1 MEEPSVK
8 TGELVYATG
17 LLALILLAGWCIA
30 TAPRRGRN
38 ASGPVPR
45 RLADLSADLTKS
57 LGRTGA
63 YLALLS
69 MAVAPILLV
78 SWPLGM
84 LSRHRPLRSLN
95 NDVLHHYDSGLN
107 AHLTSAM
114 KILTQMGNFWQIV
127 VAAVLGAVL
136 LTLLSRTSRWVPAV
150 LILTGLV
157 GSRYLP
163 KIVTNITRVPHPPTD
178 LGTYPSGGVTR
189 LVVIYGILFFVG
201 LRLFAVAR
209 PRLRAAVWS
218 LFALMTW
225 TEAYSRVHLQK
236 HWVLDTVGGL
246 LVGGLTLAAIL
257 FASRVLPAVEPR
269 SRQALMPGPRQQAPG
284 NEPRPVGIGVS

>member
-1 MEEPSVK
+1 LEEPSVK
-8 TGELVYATG
+8 TGELAYTAG
-17 LLALILLAGWCIA
+17 LLALLLLAGWSIA

-38 ASGPVPR
+38 ASAPGLR
-45 RLADLSADLTKS
+45 RLADVSADLTKS
-57 LGRTGA
+57 WGRTGA

-69 MAVAPILLV
+69 MAVAPILLL

-84 LSRHRPLRSLN
+84 LSRHRPLSSLN

-114 KILTQMGNFWQIV
+114 KVLTQMGNFWQIV
-127 VAAVLGAVL
+127 AAAVIGAVL

-163 KIVTNITRVPHPPTD
+163 KIVGNITGVPHPPTD

-189 LVVIYGILFFVG
+189 LIVIYGILFFVG

-209 PRLRAAVWS
+209 PRVRAAVWS

-257 FASRVLPAVEPR
+257 LASRVLPPVEPR
-269 SRQALMPGPRQQAPG
+269 SGQLFMPAPRRHAPG
-284 NEPRPVGIGVS
+284 DESRPVGLGVS